1 MFWNASSLLFHR
13 VAAPG
18 GNTPLSEKRRSNCS
32 KPPAALPIDGL
43 EYRMIQKMKPPFW
56 RDSLALELCFL
67 LVFGGFLPVVRAQNA
82 PGQIDIVVVEGEG
95 ASVAIRQHPSQ
106 DPAVRVEDEDHR
118 PLANVAVVFT
128 LPLSGASGEFA
139 NGSKTETVL
148 TDQNGVATA
157 RGIRTNDVP
166 GKLQIYVTAAYRG
179 QRAKTL
185 INMAVEAP
193 AGAKASS
200 PAKQTAR
207 SSGKWKWI
215 VLGVAAAAGAGAGA
229 YFYATRSSSGSAVS
243 ISAGSVVFG
252 NPR

>member
-1 MFWNASSLLFHR
+1 MKQYFWR
-13 VAAPG
+13 G
-18 GNTPLSEKRRSNCS
+18 PLS
-32 KPPAALPIDGL
+32 
-43 EYRMIQKMKPPFW
+43 
-56 RDSLALELCFL
+56 LELCFL
-67 LVFGGFLPVVRAQNA
+67 LTVSGFLPVVRAQEA
-82 PGQIDIVVVEGEG
+82 PGRVDIVVVEGEG
-95 ASVAIRQHPSQ
+95 ASVSIRQHPSH

-128 LPLSGASGEFA
+128 LPLSGASGEFG
-139 NGSKTETVL
+139 NGSKTVTVL
-148 TDQNGVATA
+148 TDQNGVAVA
-157 RGIRTNDVP
+157 RGIRANDVP

-179 QRAKTL
+179 LRARTL

-193 AGAKASS
+193 AGAKAPSS
-200 PAKQTAR
+200 RTAR

-229 YFYATRSSSGSAVS
+229 YFYANRSTSGSAVS